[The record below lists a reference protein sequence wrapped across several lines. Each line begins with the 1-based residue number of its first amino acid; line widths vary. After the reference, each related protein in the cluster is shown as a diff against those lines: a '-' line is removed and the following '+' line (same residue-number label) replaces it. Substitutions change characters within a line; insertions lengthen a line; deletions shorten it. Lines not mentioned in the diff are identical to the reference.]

1 MSVSATDQHFVAG
14 RILSSLHSRVRDE
27 DADDDALTQQDDW
40 RQRAIGVALALSR
53 DGHFEWEDFRQ
64 ALLEHLGT
72 YQSAGE
78 ATWEFCQRWLLAL
91 ERVVGTSG
99 LVDAGSLAEL
109 RVLAERAALGRA
121 PRFAGEPRSVLLHLL

>member
-14 RILSSLHSRVRDE
+14 RILSSLNSRVRDE
-27 DADDDALTQQDDW
+27 DADADVLSQQQNW
-40 RQRAIGVALALSR
+40 RQRATGVALALSR

-64 ALLEHLGT
+64 ALLDNLGT
-72 YQSAGE
+72 YPSAGE
-78 ATWEFCQRWLLAL
+78 SGWAFCQRWLLAL
-91 ERVVGTSG
+91 ESVVGTAG

-121 PRFAGEPRSVLLHLL
+121 PRFAGEQRSAWLHLL

>member
-14 RILSSLHSRVRDE
+14 RIQSSLNSSLRDE
-27 DADDDALTQQDDW
+27 DADDDALSQQDDW

-64 ALLEHLGT
+64 ALLMHLGT
-72 YQSAGE
+72 HSSAGE
-78 ATWEFCQRWLLAL
+78 ASWDFCQRWLLAL
-91 ERVVGTSG
+91 ESVVGTAG

-109 RVLAERAALGRA
+109 RALAERAALGRA
-121 PRFAGEPRSVLLHLL
+121 PRFVGEPRSASLHLL